1 MPTEPS
7 KIRFAVSITMSQS
20 PQGNKYEWLVEGVKT
35 GTEIY
40 YSTAVEH
47 VIKSVRQRLEERN
60 PFRNQQF
67 KI

>member
-7 KIRFAVSITMSQS
+7 RIRFAVSITMTSS

-47 VIKSVRQRLEERN
+47 VIKSVRQRLEESN
-60 PFRNQQF
+60 PFRKQPF